1 MDYAVGRRSPHA
13 QELSSTGAVLR
24 PAVALSHTFR
34 KIVRKIHGRCE
45 NGFLENPLE
54 NKARCRLSELANT
67 ASDYIFASLMLNY
80 HGRGDDM

>member
-1 MDYAVGRRSPHA
+1 MSSYIILVG
-13 QELSSTGAVLR
+13 
-24 PAVALSHTFR
+24 VALSNSFR
-34 KIVRKIHGRCE
+34 KIFRKIHGRCE